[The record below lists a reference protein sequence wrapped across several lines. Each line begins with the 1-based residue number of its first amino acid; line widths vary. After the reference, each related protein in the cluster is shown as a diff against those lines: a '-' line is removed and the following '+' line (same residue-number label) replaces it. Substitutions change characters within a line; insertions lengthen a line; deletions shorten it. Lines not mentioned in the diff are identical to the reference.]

1 MFSLEDILLAKS
13 IAVVGASN
21 NPNKMGHTLIK
32 NIVDGGFEG
41 KIYPVNLKE
50 DKILGIRAYPDISSI
65 PENIDLVVVSVPA
78 FAVQDIIKQAGE
90 KGVKGAIIISGGFKE
105 IGNHDLEK
113 EVLKTAREY
122 GMRIIGPNCQ
132 GVNYTANKMCATWPL
147 VKTQGSIG
155 VVSQSGTIGAT
166 IELWAEREDMGVS
179 CFASLGNKSDISE
192 TDFVEYFADD
202 PNTKVVA
209 LNIEGIQEGE
219 AFVDTMVRTSHKK
232 PIVVLKPGRT
242 AKGIEAVA
250 SHTKSIAGNDK
261 IFSAFCKKHGIV
273 RANDIT
279 EFYDFCK
286 IAATSR
292 KPKGNKMLI
301 ITSSGGAG
309 IIATDTAEKIGIDIA
324 SISHELKRKLE
335 DILPDQ
341 CVLSNPL
348 DLTGDATA
356 ERYEKTLKA
365 VMDDGN
371 FDLLLTIFGDPIPG
385 AFEVINKFKSN
396 SKAQIIVSYLGG
408 GDVEEQEV
416 KLMNRNNIPAFPTP
430 ERAVKAAKALL
441 EFKK

>member
-1 MFSLEDILLAKS
+1 
-13 IAVVGASN
+13 
-21 NPNKMGHTLIK
+21 
-32 NIVDGGFEG
+32 
-41 KIYPVNLKE
+41 
-50 DKILGIRAYPDISSI
+50 
-65 PENIDLVVVSVPA
+65 
-78 FAVQDIIKQAGE
+78 
-90 KGVKGAIIISGGFKE
+90 
-105 IGNHDLEK
+105 
-113 EVLKTAREY
+113 
-122 GMRIIGPNCQ
+122 
-132 GVNYTANKMCATWPL
+132 
-147 VKTQGSIG
+147 
-155 VVSQSGTIGAT
+155 
-166 IELWAEREDMGVS
+166 
-179 CFASLGNKSDISE
+179 
-192 TDFVEYFADD
+192 
-202 PNTKVVA
+202 
-209 LNIEGIQEGE
+209 
-219 AFVDTMVRTSHKK
+219 
-232 PIVVLKPGRT
+232 
-242 AKGIEAVA
+242 
-250 SHTKSIAGNDK
+250 
-261 IFSAFCKKHGIV
+261 
-273 RANDIT
+273 
-279 EFYDFCK
+279 
-286 IAATSR
+286 
-292 KPKGNKMLI
+292 MLI

-324 SISHELKRKLE
+324 PISHELKRKLE